1 MVSKFASNSEYLEKQ
16 FPQLFRL
23 IQSTNTFQD
32 RQAIS
37 LNTVKSANNHIN
49 DHKSLV
55 SLIRSSLQSQFNS
68 GVQRIMLPRVQSNYE
83 LFKDQKATDIL
94 EKSIDDTKSY
104 LLDSLPNLSQENYK
118 PDAQKNYLAKDLILM
133 GSLGLAELDSLIES
147 CCINNLLVVD
157 DGYESMVQ
165 LMDIA
170 DFEDIIHKC
179 KKNRISLHFVVEQ
192 DLDSILNLLKKTLA
206 CEMFSSCFGFYLVIS
221 PPPSALLESVSQWL
235 RSQEGLAEF
244 LMGLLG
250 QETDEIN
257 QSVHS
262 IYNYRLYKD
271 REMLKCNEIKS
282 DDVLIVASGPSLDR
296 NIEELKSI
304 QNSITIISAGS
315 AIGSFYAMIYNLI
328 MPFFLKCL
336 LMYSGICVN

>member
-1 MVSKFASNSEYLEKQ
+1 
-16 FPQLFRL
+16 
-23 IQSTNTFQD
+23 
-32 RQAIS
+32 
-37 LNTVKSANNHIN
+37 
-49 DHKSLV
+49 
-55 SLIRSSLQSQFNS
+55 
-68 GVQRIMLPRVQSNYE
+68 MLPRVQSNYE

-94 EKSIDDTKSY
+94 EKSIDDTKIICWIH
-104 LLDSLPNLSQENYK
+104 SLIFRKKTISLMLEK
-118 PDAQKNYLAKDLILM
+118 LFGEDLILM

-262 IYNYRLYKD
+262 IYNYRLYKT
-271 REMLKCNEIKS
+271 R
-282 DDVLIVASGPSLDR
+282 DVKV
-296 NIEELKSI
+296 
-304 QNSITIISAGS
+304 
-315 AIGSFYAMIYNLI
+315 
-328 MPFFLKCL
+328 
-336 LMYSGICVN
+336 